1 VKPSDPRIEAPS
13 ALFAAL
19 GDPTRLRLVIRLSRG
34 EPLSITE
41 LASGTKMT
49 RQAVTKHLHVL
60 AGAGVAAASRRGREQ
75 RWSLDRRQLAQARLF
90 LDGIAQQWDG
100 ALARLKAA
108 VEESER

>member
-1 VKPSDPRIEAPS
+1 MKVSDA

-19 GDPTRLRLVIRLSRG
+19 GDPTRLRIVVRLARG

-41 LASGTKMT
+41 LASGTNIT

-60 AGAGVAAASRRGREQ
+60 AAAGVAAPSRLGREQ
-75 RWSLDRRQLAQARLF
+75 RWSLDQKQLAQARLF
-90 LDGIAQQWDG
+90 LDRIGQQWDS

-108 VEESER
+108 VEDGQP

>member
-1 VKPSDPRIEAPS
+1 VKPRETS

-19 GDPTRLRLVIRLSRG
+19 GDPTRLRIVMRLSRG
-34 EPLSITE
+34 DTLSITE
-41 LASGTKMT
+41 LAAGTRMT

-60 AGAGVAAASRRGREQ
+60 AGAGVATASRHGREQ

-90 LDGIAQQWDG
+90 LERVSQQWDE

-108 VEESER
+108 VEKP